1 MPASDLAGLAGF
13 PVGGLLVLDIAL
25 HDVEGCSTGGDDGVG
40 RGPEVIAPQ
49 CLFDLGPVVGPY
61 PHRGDGLQ
69 RHHQPGQG
77 HFRWVGHEQ
86 VGVVLVALER
96 FQGGV
101 EPAADFLERGFQ
113 VRCHALGHHF
123 PAVLRGQHDMRM
135 KPVDH
140 MPSVAPIITHTSH
153 YTPVR
158 PPC

>member
-1 MPASDLAGLAGF
+1 MPASDLAELAGF

-49 CLFDLGPVVGPY
+49 RLFDLGPVVGTY

-86 VGVVLVALER
+86 VGVVLVRPRTLPGWCRTGRRLPRTRISGPLPRARSSLS
-96 FQGGV
+96 GGTS
-101 EPAADFLERGFQ
+101 GS
-113 VRCHALGHHF
+113 VRYAHEACRPHAFHCANHH
-123 PAVLRGQHDMRM
+123 
-135 KPVDH
+135 
-140 MPSVAPIITHTSH
+140 SH
-153 YTPVR
+153 RPLYT
-158 PPC
+158 C